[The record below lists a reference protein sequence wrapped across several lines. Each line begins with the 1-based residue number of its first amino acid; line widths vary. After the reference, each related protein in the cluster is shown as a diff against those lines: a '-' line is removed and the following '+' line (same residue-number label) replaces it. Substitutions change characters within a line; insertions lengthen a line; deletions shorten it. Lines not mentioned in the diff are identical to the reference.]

1 MKRPER
7 RNSAE
12 SIRARLL
19 DLAKNRH
26 EDFQLILAHYAIEQ
40 LLYPNWIWPALT

>member
-1 MKRPER
+1 MKPSER

-19 DLAKNRH
+19 DVAKNRR
-26 EDFQLILAHYAIEQ
+26 EDFQLIPAQYAIERF
-40 LLYPNWIWPALT
+40 L